1 MHTAPELS
9 IIIPASSGSTGL
21 RQAIDSIGDFARCE
35 ILVVTE
41 RHAPEVP
48 VDPRIVPL
56 RAQGHGANAARNL
69 GLAVARAPLVAFLN
83 PQDRW
88 SPGKLEA
95 QLLLHTG
102 RSGIGL
108 SFTDHVLV
116 GDDGRD
122 HGSAL
127 ELAGHFH
134 MRHAGRSLPFALGE
148 DALAQLFAEDVV
160 GISTVMVQT
169 ALLRDSGGFDPGL
182 AAAAPW
188 DAWLRLSTMAPL
200 ACIPWVLAE
209 QHLPPPTRLRRE
221 GRGAPRRDARGR
233 AAPPRCGALPGR
245 RGGAALRRP
254 PAGGR
259 GGARHRLQL
268 SRHSPPR
275 AMPARPERPGSTPPG
290 GGDTLGVGER
300 PGSTPPGGGDT
311 RGRAGRPASTP
322 PDFGATLAR

>member
-1 MHTAPELS
+1 MQTAPELS
-9 IIIPASSGSTGL
+9 IIIPASGTTTGL

-48 VDPRIVPL
+48 DDDARIVPL
-56 RAQGHGANAARNL
+56 RTQGHGANAARNL

-88 SPGKLEA
+88 CPGKLET
-95 QLLLHTG
+95 QLLLHSA
-102 RSGIGL
+102 RSSVGL
-108 SFTDHVLV
+108 SFSDHVLI
-116 GDDGRD
+116 GDDGRP

-127 ELAGHFH
+127 ALAGHFG

-160 GISTVMVQT
+160 GTSTVMAQT

-188 DAWLRLSTMAPL
+188 DAWLRLSTMAPV

-209 QHLPPPTRLRRE
+209 QTLPPPARQRREAPARLAAMRVVARRHRDAVLCQDVAAVRQCAARLLVHEAEHVTRL
-221 GRGAPRRDARGR
+221 A
-233 AAPPRCGALPGR
+233 
-245 RGGAALRRP
+245 
-254 PAGGR
+254 
-259 GGARHRLQL
+259 
-268 SRHSPPR
+268 
-275 AMPARPERPGSTPPG
+275 
-290 GGDTLGVGER
+290 
-300 PGSTPPGGGDT
+300 
-311 RGRAGRPASTP
+311 
-322 PDFGATLAR
+322 